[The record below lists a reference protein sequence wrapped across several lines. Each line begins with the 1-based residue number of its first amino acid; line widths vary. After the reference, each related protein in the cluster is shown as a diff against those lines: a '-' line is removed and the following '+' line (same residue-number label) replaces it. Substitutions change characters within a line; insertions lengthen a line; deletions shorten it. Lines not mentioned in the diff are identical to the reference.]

1 MIHESPRSG
10 HRRRRAFRP
19 GIAPADRR
27 TIPFDYAFR
36 FSLQGTPGEVQIG
49 RIEVSV
55 EAAFHAVS
63 IGYGVVPDVPTVV
76 FGIAPRVVVEVAQP
90 PPPPPPPA
98 VILFT
103 ATTPSPLTTAAQRLT
118 QLSGSDEPADIVA
131 GATRLAA
138 VLSEGTPTDPAALKA
153 LEARAAVALR
163 VASTAAADVPG
174 LRLANG
180 PFSLVVAALSEALG
194 ETPQDNLSQIG
205 PQTAAAL
212 RSGIKL
218 NPEVAEAI
226 LLGQANANNRA
237 LLARAF
243 QVVAPPPESLQ
254 FTYALFDDASGRE
267 FQNEPILNIAGL
279 GSADGQRP
287 ARYFARPI
295 EFGPRSVIRLQVTP
309 MTEFR
314 GELHVTLQ
322 GYKVLGGAGTPT
334 GRSRA

>member
-1 MIHESPRSG
+1 MMNEAPRPAR
-10 HRRRRAFRP
+10 RRRRAFRP

-36 FSLQGTPGEVQIG
+36 FSLEGTPGETKFG

-63 IGYGVVPDVPTVV
+63 IGYGVVTDVPTVV
-76 FGIAPRVVVEVAQP
+76 FGIAPPVVVDVAQP
-90 PPPPPPPA
+90 PPPSGPIFLA
-98 VILFT
+98 LST
-103 ATTPSPLTTAAQRLT
+103 GTTSPLTTAALRLSA
-118 QLSGSDEPADIVA
+118 LSGADEPANIVA
-131 GATRLAA
+131 GATRLAD
-138 VLSEGTPTDPAALKA
+138 VLREGRPTDPTALKA
-153 LEARAAVALR
+153 LEGRAAAALR
-163 VASTAAADVPG
+163 AAGTASPDAPG

-180 PFSLVVAALSEALG
+180 PFSLVIAALSEALG
-194 ETPQDNLSQIG
+194 ETPQDDLTQIG
-205 PQTAAAL
+205 PLTAAAL

-226 LLGQANANNRA
+226 LLGQATADNRA

-243 QVVAPPPESLQ
+243 QVVALPPERLQ
-254 FTYALFDDASGRE
+254 FTYALFDDATGRE

-309 MTEFR
+309 LTEFR
-314 GELHVTLQ
+314 GELHISLQ

-334 GRSRA
+334 GRGGA